1 MLSHPPEEIGADL
14 ILVNG
19 KVVTVDPSGS
29 VAQAVAV
36 KDGRIVKAGTNDEI
50 LLLASESARIINLM
64 GRLLLPGFIDSHEHC
79 IRKGMRGDWVDCTSP
94 PMTTIDQLVEALTAK
109 ASEKEEGEWVV
120 GYGFDETKLT
130 DRRWPTRH
138 DLDKVSTRNPIYLG
152 RAGGHNAVANSIAL
166 GIAGITKDTPQPPGG
181 NIEKDEAGEPTGRL
195 DEVAAMNMVRDRIPT
210 PSDEEAVE
218 IMVENWPRVEE
229 ELLSWGLTTIHEAH
243 IKAPEA
249 LAYQELLK
257 DGRLRL
263 RAGLMLDGMAPY
275 MGHATSDLSRQ
286 GLRTGFGWGDKLY
299 VIGVKIG
306 VDGAMGSLTASL
318 TEPYTND
325 PGNFGINRVTQEELT
340 EETVRLHRAGNRA
353 CIHAIGDWAI
363 DITLNAVEEAVKSD
377 EWGEHRHRIEHAGFV
392 RPDQLERMARLGVAV
407 SASIGFCHPI
417 GDSHID
423 ALGEERL
430 VGYYPMRSFRDHGI
444 VAGGNSDGF
453 GKNWAITGI
462 HGCVTRRSST
472 GRSLAEEQAIPVLDA
487 IRAYTING
495 AYLENKEDEK
505 GSIEPGKLADFVVL
519 DRDITTIDP
528 SEIIEAKVLMTIVGG
543 EVVYE
548 RDLLNPAI

>member
-1 MLSHPPEEIGADL
+1 MVLSHPPEEIGADL
-14 ILVNG
+14 VLVNG

-36 KDGRIVKAGTNDEI
+36 KDGRIVKAGTDDEI
-50 LLLASESARIINLM
+50 LLLALESARIINLR

-94 PMTTIDQLVEALTAK
+94 PMTIIDQLVAALAAK
-109 ASEKEEGEWVV
+109 ASEKEDGEWVV
-120 GYGFDETKLT
+120 GYGFDETKLM

-138 DLDKVSTRNPIYLG
+138 DLDKASSRNPIYLG

-181 NIEKDEAGEPTGRL
+181 KIEKDETGEPTGRL
-195 DEVAAMNMVRDRIPT
+195 DEVAAMNMVRDRIPA
-210 PSDEEAVE
+210 PIDEEAVE
-218 IMVENWPRVEE
+218 IMVENWSRVEE

-249 LAYQELLK
+249 LAYQKLLK

-318 TEPYTND
+318 TEPYAND
-325 PGNFGINRVTQEELT
+325 PGNYGINRVT
-340 EETVRLHRAGNRA
+340 
-353 CIHAIGDWAI
+353 
-363 DITLNAVEEAVKSD
+363 
-377 EWGEHRHRIEHAGFV
+377 
-392 RPDQLERMARLGVAV
+392 
-407 SASIGFCHPI
+407 
-417 GDSHID
+417 
-423 ALGEERL
+423 
-430 VGYYPMRSFRDHGI
+430 
-444 VAGGNSDGF
+444 
-453 GKNWAITGI
+453 
-462 HGCVTRRSST
+462 
-472 GRSLAEEQAIPVLDA
+472 
-487 IRAYTING
+487 
-495 AYLENKEDEK
+495 
-505 GSIEPGKLADFVVL
+505 
-519 DRDITTIDP
+519 
-528 SEIIEAKVLMTIVGG
+528 
-543 EVVYE
+543 
-548 RDLLNPAI
+548 

>member
-1 MLSHPPEEIGADL
+1 MTLSHPPEEIGADL

-19 KVVTVDPSGS
+19 KVVTVDSSGS

-36 KDGRIVKAGTNDEI
+36 KDGRIVKAGTNDEV
-50 LLLASESARIINLM
+50 LLLASESARVIDLR

-94 PMTTIDQLVEALTAK
+94 PMATIDQLVEALAAK
-109 ASEKEEGEWVV
+109 ASEKEDGEWVV

-130 DRRWPTRH
+130 DRRWPTRY
-138 DLDKVSTRNPIYLG
+138 DLDNASSRNPIYLG
-152 RAGGHNAVANSIAL
+152 RAGGHNAVANSMAL
-166 GIAGITKDTPQPPGG
+166 EIAGITKDTPQPPGG
-181 NIEKDEAGEPTGRL
+181 NIEKDETGEPTGRL
-195 DEVAAMNMVRDRIPT
+195 DEIGAMNMVRGRIPAPT
-210 PSDEEAVE
+210 VEEAVE

-229 ELLSWGLTTIHEAH
+229 ELLSWGLTTVHEAH

-249 LAYQELLK
+249 LAYQELLNE
-257 DGRLRL
+257 GRLRL

-275 MGHATSDLSRQ
+275 KGHATRDLSRQ
-286 GLRTGFGWGDKLY
+286 GIRTGFGWGDKLY

-318 TEPYTND
+318 TEPYAND
-325 PGNFGINRVTQEELT
+325 PENYGINRVTQEELT
-340 EETVRLHRAGNRA
+340 EETVRLHQAGNRA

-363 DITLNAVEEAVKSD
+363 DIALNAFEEAVKSG
-377 EWGEHRHRIEHAGFV
+377 EWEDHRHRIEHAGFV

-528 SEIIEAKVLMTIVGG
+528 SEIIETKVLMTIVGG

-548 RDLLNPAI
+548 RDLLTQ

>member
-1 MLSHPPEEIGADL
+1 MMLSHPPEEIGADL

-36 KDGRIVKAGTNDEI
+36 KDGRTVKAGTHDEI
-50 LLLASESARIINLM
+50 LLLASESARIINLR

-79 IRKGMRGDWVDCTSP
+79 IRKGMRGDWIDCTSP
-94 PMTTIDQLVEALTAK
+94 PMTTIDQLVAALAAK
-109 ASEKEEGEWVV
+109 ASEKEDGEWVV

-138 DLDKVSTRNPIYLG
+138 DLDKASSRNPIYLG

-195 DEVAAMNMVRDRIPT
+195 DEVAAMDMVRDRIPAPT
-210 PSDEEAVE
+210 DGEAVE

-249 LAYQELLK
+249 LAYQKLLK

-286 GLRTGFGWGDKLY
+286 GLRTGFGWGDRLY

-318 TEPYTND
+318 TEPYAND
-325 PGNFGINRVTQEELT
+325 PGNYGINRVTQEELT

-363 DITLNAVEEAVKSD
+363 DIALNAIEEAVKSSD
-377 EWGEHRHRIEHAGFV
+377 WVDHRHRIEHAGYV
-392 RPDQLERMARLGVAV
+392 RPDQMERMARLGIAV

-423 ALGEERL
+423 ALGQERL
-430 VGYYPMRSFRDHGI
+430 KGYYPMRSFKEHGI

-453 GKNWAITGI
+453 GRNWAITGI
-462 HGCVTRRSST
+462 AGCVTRTSMR
-472 GRSLAEEQAIPVLDA
+472 GQVLAAEQGISVLDA
-487 IRAYTING
+487 VRAYTING
-495 AYLENKEDEK
+495 AYLESKEDEK
-505 GSIEPGKLADFVVL
+505 GSIEAGKLADFVVL
-519 DRDITTIDP
+519 DRDIFTVDP
-528 SEIIEAKVLMTIVGG
+528 SEIVETRVLMTIVGG

-548 RDLLNPAI
+548 RE